1 MRLTYVGRTKLH
13 QVIIRYTHYE
23 GENTKTQ
30 GLICIYNS
38 KLHLPVFY
46 LNSKDMFNKDV
57 IGF

>member
-46 LNSKDMFNKDV
+46 LNSKDMF
-57 IGF
+57 